1 MNKKNYFEN
10 RKKYGR
16 HFDCRRFTVGVQAQ
30 VIRTLDAWS
39 EVKKIQ
45 QAERNVVKGA
55 SLSVAKIF
63 E

>member
-1 MNKKNYFEN
+1 ME
-10 RKKYGR
+10 
-16 HFDCRRFTVGVQAQ
+16 DILIVGDLRWEMQAQ

-39 EVKKIQ
+39 ELKKIQ